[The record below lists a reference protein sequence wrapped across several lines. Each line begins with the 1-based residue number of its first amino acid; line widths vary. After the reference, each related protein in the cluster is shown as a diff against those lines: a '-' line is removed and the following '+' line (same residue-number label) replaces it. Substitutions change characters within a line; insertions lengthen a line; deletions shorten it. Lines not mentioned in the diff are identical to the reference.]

1 MDCFPTVCIYFFFFL
16 FIFIGSP
23 QKVIIITIFDTHLA
37 LYLFFFSSFSLSR
50 CLRRRFWQKERP
62 QKRKERNP
70 KQPQKKDSKK
80 KKKKKIISIVASS
93 PFPVVFT
100 IVVASVVRGIVAC
113 GAICF
118 ISLFFRDVPCE
129 RMCHHF

>member
-80 KKKKKIISIVASS
+80 KKKEENYLNSSILSIPCSIHHCSRKRRTWNRSVWRNLLH
-93 PFPVVFT
+93 FPLL
-100 IVVASVVRGIVAC
+100 S
-113 GAICF
+113 
-118 ISLFFRDVPCE
+118 
-129 RMCHHF
+129 